1 MNASAARGA
10 ALLLVLWLL
19 VLLSGLIAV
28 FALTARTEALQ
39 GRALRTQVAGRH
51 AAEAGIELAA
61 FRMAAADPAAR
72 WVPDGRANEMAFE
85 GWALRI
91 AVLDEAGKF
100 DLNAAEPVQL
110 ARLMVVLGVEP
121 ARADQL
127 AGAIQD
133 WRDADVLVAMPAGA
147 EDRDYE
153 AAGLPYGAKDQPFTT
168 LSELQQLLGMD
179 LATYRLLVPHVTVFT
194 AAPAPEPAYASREVL
209 AAMGLAPEQVEAIIV
224 AREAWAPG
232 LPVPVGPDGSALAAA
247 GSGTYS
253 VASRATRPDG
263 LQVDITAT
271 VRIGAGSGFGQLY
284 APLAWRVGEPD

>member
-39 GRALRTQVAGRH
+39 GSALRTQVAGRH

-224 AREAWAPG
+224 AREAWAPAG
-232 LPVPVGPDGSALAAA
+232 PVPVGPDGSALAAA